1 VRWGTP
7 GSTDW
12 WIPVLSVFGGTMSG
26 VTSPPTG
33 LRAYRAVLAVPSLR
47 RLTAVALFVRV
58 PATATA
64 ITLTLHVV
72 LRMGLGYAAAGLVV
86 AASTVGMGVGAP
98 LMGRL
103 VDRRDLRTMVGL
115 TLVVAGVFWALAPG
129 LAYPVLL
136 GAACVGGLLATP
148 VHAVI
153 RQSVGVL
160 APPEL
165 RHTAYAVDAIMVD
178 LSYIVGPALGATL
191 ALSLPGPWPMWVVG
205 GLWVGAGVALWLLD
219 PAIRHGPVGAEA
231 ARAGIAPG
239 LLAALVA
246 TFASV
251 YLLIGT
257 ELVMVASLQRSGQ
270 AVMIPLVNAVW
281 CVASIVG
288 GFAYGA
294 LRRPLPLAGLV
305 AGLGAATLPIAL
317 AGPWWSLALLLVPAG
332 LLCAPSIAAG
342 AGLVSALAPDHARG
356 FVIGLHTSS
365 LTAGGAAASAFTG
378 ALIDRWSPGLAVL
391 VVGALGI
398 AAALLSWVLARG
410 SSQAAVAPPPQSP
423 SAHSQADCGTLGGDE
438 REPGVPA

>member
-1 VRWGTP
+1 MT
-7 GSTDW
+7 
-12 WIPVLSVFGGTMSG
+12 G

-47 RLTAVALFVRV
+47 TLMPVAFFVRI

-72 LRMGLGYAAAGLVV
+72 LQMGLGYAAAGLVV

-103 VDRRDLRTMVGL
+103 VDRRDLRTMLAL
-115 TLVVAGVFWALAPG
+115 TLVTAGVFWAFAPG
-129 LAYPVLL
+129 LGYPVLL
-136 GAACVGGLLATP
+136 GAAFVGGLLATP

-160 APPEL
+160 APLEL
-165 RHTAYAVDAIMVD
+165 RHTAYAVDAILVD

-191 ALSLPGPWPMWVVG
+191 AIGLLGPWPMWIVG
-205 GLWVGAGVALWLLD
+205 GLWVVAGAALWLLD
-219 PAIRHGPVGAEA
+219 PAVRHEAGGAAVG
-231 ARAGIAPG
+231 GIG
-239 LLAALVA
+239 LGLVAALVA

-257 ELVMVASLQRSGQ
+257 ELVMVASLQSSGQ
-270 AVMIPLVNAVW
+270 ATMIPVVNTVW
-281 CVASIVG
+281 CVASIAG

-294 LRRPLPLAGLV
+294 LRRPLPLAVLV
-305 AGLGAATLPIAL
+305 AGLGAATLPIAF
-317 AGPWWSLALLLVPAG
+317 AGSWWTLALLMVPAG

-342 AGLVSALAPDHARG
+342 AGVVSALAPDHARG

-365 LTAGGAAASAFTG
+365 LTAGGAAAAAFTG
-378 ALIDRWSPGLAVL
+378 LLIDRWSVGTAVL

-398 AAALLSWVLARG
+398 LAALASWALARA
-410 SSQAAVAPPPQSP
+410 SPQAAVTPPPPGP
-423 SAHSQADCGTLGGDE
+423 SARSQADSGRLGGDE
-438 REPGVPA
+438 REPGVRPA

>member
-1 VRWGTP
+1 
-7 GSTDW
+7 
-12 WIPVLSVFGGTMSG
+12 

-33 LRAYRAVLAVPSLR
+33 LSAYRAVLAVPSLR
-47 RLTAVALFVRV
+47 RLMPVAFLVRI

-64 ITLTLHVV
+64 IILTLHVV
-72 LRMGLGYAAAGLVV
+72 LQMGLGYAAAGLVV
-86 AASTVGMGVGAP
+86 AASTIGMGVGAP

-103 VDRRDLRTMVGL
+103 VDRRDLRTMLAL
-115 TLVVAGVFWALAPG
+115 TLVVAGVFWAFAPG

-136 GAACVGGLLATP
+136 GAAFVGGLLATP

-160 APPEL
+160 APLEL
-165 RHTAYAVDAIMVD
+165 RHTAYAVDAILVD
-178 LSYIVGPALGATL
+178 LSYIVGPALGATM
-191 ALSLPGPWPMWVVG
+191 AIGLPGPWPLWIVG
-205 GLWVGAGVALWLLD
+205 GLWVAAGVALWLLD
-219 PAIRHGPVGAEA
+219 PAVRHEVGGPSTG
-231 ARAGIAPG
+231 G
-239 LLAALVA
+239 LGRGLAAALIA

-270 AVMIPLVNAVW
+270 ALMIPVVNTVW
-281 CVASIVG
+281 CIASIAG

-305 AGLGAATLPIAL
+305 AGLGAATLPIAF
-317 AGPWWSLALLLVPAG
+317 AGSWWGLALLMVPAG

-342 AGLVSALAPDHARG
+342 AGVVNALAPDHARG

-378 ALIDRWSPGLAVL
+378 LLIDRWSVGTAVL
-391 VVGALGI
+391 VVGTLGI
-398 AAALLSWVLARG
+398 LAALASWALARA
-410 SSQAAVAPPPQSP
+410 SPQAAVTPPPPGP
-423 SAHSQADCGTLGGDE
+423 SARSQADSGRLGGDE
-438 REPGVPA
+438 REPGVRPA

>member
-1 VRWGTP
+1 
-7 GSTDW
+7 
-12 WIPVLSVFGGTMSG
+12 M
-26 VTSPPTG
+26 TSPPTG

-47 RLTAVALFVRV
+47 RLMPVAFLVRI

-72 LRMGLGYAAAGLVV
+72 LQMGLGYAAAGLVV

-103 VDRRDLRTMVGL
+103 VDRRDLRTMLAL
-115 TLVVAGVFWALAPG
+115 TLVVAGLFWAFAPG

-136 GAACVGGLLATP
+136 GAAFVGGLLATP

-160 APPEL
+160 APLEL
-165 RHTAYAVDAIMVD
+165 RHTAYAVDAMLVD

-191 ALSLPGPWPMWVVG
+191 AIGLPGPWPLWIVG
-205 GLWVGAGVALWLLD
+205 GLWVAAGVALWLLD
-219 PAIRHGPVGAEA
+219 PAVRHEAGGAPSTG
-231 ARAGIAPG
+231 GIG
-239 LLAALVA
+239 RGLAAALIA

-270 AVMIPLVNAVW
+270 ALMIPVVNTVW
-281 CVASIVG
+281 CIASIAG

-305 AGLGAATLPIAL
+305 AGLGAATLPIAF
-317 AGPWWSLALLLVPAG
+317 AGSWWGLALLMVPAG

-342 AGLVSALAPDHARG
+342 AGVVNALAPDHARG

-378 ALIDRWSPGLAVL
+378 LLIDRWSPGTAVL
-391 VVGALGI
+391 VVGTLGI
-398 AAALLSWVLARG
+398 VAALLSWALARA
-410 SSQAAVAPPPQSP
+410 SPRSAATPPGP
-423 SAHSQADCGTLGGDE
+423 SARSQADSGRLGGDE
-438 REPGVPA
+438 REPGVRPA

>member
-1 VRWGTP
+1 MT
-7 GSTDW
+7 
-12 WIPVLSVFGGTMSG
+12 SVP
-26 VTSPPTG
+26 SPPTG
-33 LRAYRAVLAVPSLR
+33 LRAYRAVLAVPALR
-47 RLTAVALFVRV
+47 RLTAVAFFVRI

-72 LRMGLGYAAAGLVV
+72 LQMGLGYAAAGLMV

-103 VDRRDLRTMVGL
+103 VDRRDLRTMLGFTL
-115 TLVVAGVFWALAPG
+115 TAAGVFWALAPG

-136 GAACVGGLLATP
+136 GAAFVGGLLATP

-165 RHTAYAVDAIMVD
+165 RHTAYAVDAILVD
-178 LSYIVGPALGATL
+178 LSYIVGPALGAAL
-191 ALSLPGPWPMWVVG
+191 ALGLPDPWPMWVIG
-205 GLWVGAGVALWLLD
+205 GLWVAAGAALWLLD
-219 PAIRHGPVGAEA
+219 PAIRLDT
-231 ARAGIAPG
+231 APG
-239 LLAALVA
+239 SGAAWGGLGRGLVAALIA

-257 ELVMVASLQRSGQ
+257 ELVMVAMLQRSGQ
-270 AVMIPLVNAVW
+270 AAMLPLVNAVW

-294 LRRPLPLAGLV
+294 LRRPLPLAGVV

-317 AGPWWSLALLLVPAG
+317 AGPWWALALLLVPAG

-342 AGLVSALAPDHARG
+342 AGVVSALAPDHARG
-356 FVIGLHTSS
+356 FVLGLHTSS
-365 LTAGGAAASAFTG
+365 LTAGAAVASSLTG
-378 ALIDRWSPGLAVL
+378 LLIDRWSPGPAVL
-391 VVGALGI
+391 VVGTVGI
-398 AAALLSWVLARG
+398 VAALFSWALARA
-410 SSQAAVAPPPQSP
+410 SPRAPVAPPPPGP
-423 SAHSQADCGTLGGDE
+423 SAPSQATCGRLGGDE
-438 REPGVPA
+438 REPGVRPA

>member
-1 VRWGTP
+1 MT
-7 GSTDW
+7 S
-12 WIPVLSVFGGTMSG
+12 

-33 LRAYRAVLAVPSLR
+33 LRAYRAVLAVPALR
-47 RLTAVALFVRV
+47 RLTAVAFFVRI

-64 ITLTLHVV
+64 ITLTLYVV
-72 LRMGLGYAAAGLVV
+72 LHMGLGYAAAGLVV

-103 VDRRDLRTMVGL
+103 VDRRDLRTMLGL
-115 TLVVAGVFWALAPG
+115 TLTVAGVFWALAPG

-136 GAACVGGLLATP
+136 GAAFVGGLLSTP

-160 APPEL
+160 APPDL
-165 RHTAYAVDAIMVD
+165 RHTAYAVDAILVD
-178 LSYIVGPALGATL
+178 LSYIVGPALGAAL
-191 ALSLPGPWPMWVVG
+191 ALGLPAPWPMWVIG
-205 GLWVGAGVALWLLD
+205 GLWVAAGLALWLLD
-219 PAIRHGPVGAEA
+219 PAIRHDTEPGGGAGW
-231 ARAGIAPG
+231 AGLSRG
-239 LLAALVA
+239 LVAALIA

-305 AGLGAATLPIAL
+305 AGLGAATLPIAF
-317 AGPWWSLALLLVPAG
+317 AGPWWVLALLLVPAG

-365 LTAGGAAASAFTG
+365 LTAGAAVASSLTG
-378 ALIDRWSPGLAVL
+378 LLIDRWSPGPAVL
-391 VVGALGI
+391 VMGTVGI
-398 AAALLSWVLARG
+398 AAALFSWALARA
-410 SSQAAVAPPPQSP
+410 SPPAPVTPPPPGP
-423 SAHSQADCGTLGGDE
+423 SAHSQATCGRLDDDE
-438 REPGVPA
+438 REPGVRPA

>member
-1 VRWGTP
+1 
-7 GSTDW
+7 
-12 WIPVLSVFGGTMSG
+12 MSS

-47 RLTAVALFVRV
+47 RLMPVAIFVRI

-72 LRMGLGYAAAGLVV
+72 LQMGLGYAAAGLVV

-103 VDRRDLRTMVGL
+103 VDRRDLRTMLAL
-115 TLVVAGVFWALAPG
+115 TLVTAGVFWAFAPG
-129 LAYPVLL
+129 LGYPVLL
-136 GAACVGGLLATP
+136 GAAFVGGLLATP

-160 APPEL
+160 APLEL
-165 RHTAYAVDAIMVD
+165 RHTAYAVDAILVD

-191 ALSLPGPWPMWVVG
+191 AIGLPGPWRMWIVG
-205 GLWVGAGVALWLLD
+205 GLWVAAGAALWLLD
-219 PAIRHGPVGAEA
+219 PAVRHEAGSAFVG
-231 ARAGIAPG
+231 G
-239 LLAALVA
+239 LGLGLVAALIA

-270 AVMIPLVNAVW
+270 AVMIPVVNTVW
-281 CVASIVG
+281 CVASIAG

-294 LRRPLPLAGLV
+294 LRRPLPLAVLV
-305 AGLGAATLPIAL
+305 AGLGAATLPIAF
-317 AGPWWSLALLLVPAG
+317 AGSWWTLALLLVPAG

-342 AGLVSALAPDHARG
+342 AGVVSALAPDHARG

-378 ALIDRWSPGLAVL
+378 LLIDRWSVGTAVL
-391 VVGALGI
+391 VVGTLGI
-398 AAALLSWVLARG
+398 LAALASWALARA
-410 SSQAAVAPPPQSP
+410 SPQAAVTPPAPGP
-423 SAHSQADCGTLGGDE
+423 SARSQADSGRLGGDE
-438 REPGVPA
+438 REPGVRPA

>member
-1 VRWGTP
+1 MT
-7 GSTDW
+7 
-12 WIPVLSVFGGTMSG
+12 G

-47 RLTAVALFVRV
+47 KLMPVAFFVRI

-72 LRMGLGYAAAGLVV
+72 LQMGLGYAAAGLVV

-103 VDRRDLRTMVGL
+103 VDRRDLRTMLAL
-115 TLVVAGVFWALAPG
+115 TLVTAGVFWAFAPG
-129 LAYPVLL
+129 LGYPVLL
-136 GAACVGGLLATP
+136 GAAFVGGLLATP

-160 APPEL
+160 APLEL
-165 RHTAYAVDAIMVD
+165 RHTAYAVDAILVD

-191 ALSLPGPWPMWVVG
+191 AIGLPGPWPMWIVG
-205 GLWVGAGVALWLLD
+205 GLWVAAGAALWLLD
-219 PAIRHGPVGAEA
+219 PAVRHEAGGAAVG
-231 ARAGIAPG
+231 G
-239 LLAALVA
+239 LGLGLVAALVA

-257 ELVMVASLQRSGQ
+257 ELVMVASLQSSGQ
-270 AVMIPLVNAVW
+270 AAMIPVVNTVW
-281 CVASIVG
+281 CVASIAG

-294 LRRPLPLAGLV
+294 LRRPLPLAVLV
-305 AGLGAATLPIAL
+305 AGLGAATLPIAF
-317 AGPWWSLALLLVPAG
+317 AGSWWTLALLMVPAG

-342 AGLVSALAPDHARG
+342 AGVVSALAPDHARG

-378 ALIDRWSPGLAVL
+378 LLIDRWSVGTAVL

-398 AAALLSWVLARG
+398 LAALASWALARA
-410 SSQAAVAPPPQSP
+410 SPQAVVTPPPPGP
-423 SAHSQADCGTLGGDE
+423 SARSQADSGRLGGDE
-438 REPGVPA
+438 REPGVRPA

>member
-1 VRWGTP
+1 MEDAPVHRLVDPRSVGAAGHHVR
-7 GSTDW
+7 
-12 WIPVLSVFGGTMSG
+12 

-47 RLTAVALFVRV
+47 RLMAVALFVRI

-72 LRMGLGYAAAGLVV
+72 LRMGLGYGAAGLVV

-136 GAACVGGLLATP
+136 GAAFVGGLLATP

-191 ALSLPGPWPMWVVG
+191 ALGLTGPWPMWVVG

-219 PAIRHGPVGAEA
+219 PAIRHA
-231 ARAGIAPG
+231 ASADGVRAGIGPG
-239 LLAALVA
+239 LVAALIA

-270 AVMIPLVNAVW
+270 AVMIPLVNSVW

-294 LRRPLPLAGLV
+294 LRRPLPLAVLV
-305 AGLGAATLPIAL
+305 AGLGAATLPLAL

-342 AGLVSALAPDHARG
+342 AGAVSALAPDHARG

-378 ALIDRWSPGLAVL
+378 ALIDRWAPGTAVL

-398 AAALLSWVLARG
+398 AAALLSWVLSRG
-410 SSQAAVAPPPQSP
+410 SPRAAVTPSPPSP
-423 SAHSQADCGTLGGDE
+423 SAHSQADCGKLGGDE